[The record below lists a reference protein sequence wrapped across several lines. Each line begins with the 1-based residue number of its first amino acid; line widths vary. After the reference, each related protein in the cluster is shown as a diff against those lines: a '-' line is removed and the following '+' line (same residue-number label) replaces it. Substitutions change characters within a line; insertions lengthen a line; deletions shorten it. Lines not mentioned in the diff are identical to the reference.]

1 VRAQAKQWHGWRI
14 TQRIRPR
21 NHSCA
26 AARAVEKKKK
36 IKGTGVSV
44 AWGTSG
50 VEKERDSDGLRLR
63 RTCRPPDPVKAISDG
78 AP

>member
-1 VRAQAKQWHGWRI
+1 MVGGSRNGSGRGIIRALPPAPWK
-14 TQRIRPR
+14 
-21 NHSCA
+21 
-26 AARAVEKKKK
+26 KKKK

-44 AWGTSG
+44 AWGASG